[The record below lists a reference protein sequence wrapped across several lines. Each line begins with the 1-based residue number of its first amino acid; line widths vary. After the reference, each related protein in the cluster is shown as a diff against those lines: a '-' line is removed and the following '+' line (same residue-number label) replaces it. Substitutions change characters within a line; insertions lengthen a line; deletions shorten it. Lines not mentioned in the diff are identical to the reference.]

1 MVGGRGGV
9 GHRTH
14 VVPPRQDGLHVL
26 HQLLQTLVVGAH
38 GGAVLGG
45 VVHALLGGQPQ
56 HGEEAHDEEGEEGAE
71 GAIEPPQHDGGHAEG
86 HEVGHEVVADV
97 AVPAHRSACVCGTHS
112 RQADRARDT

>member
-1 MVGGRGGV
+1 M
-9 GHRTH
+9 
-14 VVPPRQDGLHVL
+14 
-26 HQLLQTLVVGAH
+26 
-38 GGAVLGG
+38 LGG

-97 AVPAHRSACVCGTHS
+97 AVPAHRSACLCVHTGGPGQRHVISGMTDS
-112 RQADRARDT
+112 T